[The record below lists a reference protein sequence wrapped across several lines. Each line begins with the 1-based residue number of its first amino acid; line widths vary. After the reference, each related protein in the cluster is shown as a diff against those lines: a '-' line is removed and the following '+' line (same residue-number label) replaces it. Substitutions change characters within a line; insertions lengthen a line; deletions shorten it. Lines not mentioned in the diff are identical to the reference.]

1 MMSSYGLKIETW
13 MHRITSETNLWLNAV
28 KMEEEGNFFE
38 AFFLYLK
45 DASESLQKNLLVRAA
60 LCCSC
65 AANCLSVTGNLAGS
79 RHLYLQTAM
88 LYEIHGDSIIGES
101 VREALWSYKECYEY
115 YHLAC
120 DSEKTQVVYGKY
132 VSLARRINPF
142 LGEEEAMKL
151 MRQRKMATNVA
162 KNDMAQT
169 NMQISAQIDNAMENI
184 LKTIQSIYTKNNSK
198 MDNSESKHKVKKF
211 EKSLIN

>member
-1 MMSSYGLKIETW
+1 MKIETW
-13 MHRITSETNLWLNAV
+13 MHRITSESNLWLNAV

-45 DASESLQKNLLVRAA
+45 DAAESLQKNLLVRAA

-65 AANCLSVTGNLAGS
+65 AANCLSITGNLAAS
-79 RHLYLQTAM
+79 RQLYLQTAM
-88 LYEIHGDSIIGES
+88 LYEINGDSIIGES

-120 DSEKTQVVYGKY
+120 DSEKTQVVYDKY

-142 LGEEEAMKL
+142 QGEEEAMKL
-151 MRQRKMATNVA
+151 MSERKKATNA
-162 KNDMAQT
+162 TKNDITQT
-169 NMQISAQIDNAMENI
+169 NMQISAQVDNAMENI
-184 LKTIQSIYTKNNSK
+184 LKTIESIYTKNNSEES
-198 MDNSESKHKVKKF
+198 NSESTQYEVKKF

>member
-1 MMSSYGLKIETW
+1 MNSYGLKIETW

-88 LYEIHGDSIIGES
+88 LYEIHGDYIIGES

-151 MRQRKMATNVA
+151 MRQRKMATKVA

-198 MDNSESKHKVKKF
+198 VDNSESKNKVKKF

>member
-1 MMSSYGLKIETW
+1 MKIETW
-13 MHRITSETNLWLNAV
+13 MHRITNESNLWLNAV

-45 DASESLQKNLLVRAA
+45 DAAESLQKNLLVRAA

-65 AANCLSVTGNLAGS
+65 AANCLSITGNLAAS
-79 RHLYLQTAM
+79 RQLYLQTAM
-88 LYEIHGDSIIGES
+88 LYEINGDSIIGES

-120 DSEKTQVVYGKY
+120 DSEKTQVVYDKY
-132 VSLARRINPF
+132 VSLTRRINPF
-142 LGEEEAMKL
+142 QGEEEAMKL
-151 MRQRKMATNVA
+151 MSERKKATNA
-162 KNDMAQT
+162 TKNDITQT
-169 NMQISAQIDNAMENI
+169 NMQISAQVDNAMENI
-184 LKTIQSIYTKNNSK
+184 LKTIESIYTKNNSEES
-198 MDNSESKHKVKKF
+198 NSESTQYEVKKF

>member
-1 MMSSYGLKIETW
+1 
-13 MHRITSETNLWLNAV
+13 MHRITSESNLWLNAI

-45 DASESLQKNLLVRAA
+45 DAAESLQRNLLVRAA

-65 AANCLSVTGNLAGS
+65 AANCLSITGNLAAS
-79 RHLYLQTAM
+79 RQLYLQTAM
-88 LYEIHGDSIIGES
+88 LYETNGDSIIGNS

-120 DSEKTQVVYGKY
+120 DSEKAQVVYEKY

-151 MRQRKMATNVA
+151 MRQRKRTSSVI
-162 KNDMAQT
+162 KNEITQA
-169 NMQISAQIDNAMENI
+169 NMQISTQIDNAMGNI
-184 LKTIQSIYTKNNSK
+184 LKTIESICTKKNSGESS
-198 MDNSESKHKVKKF
+198 SEDIQYKVKKF
-211 EKSLIN
+211 EKSLTN

>member
-1 MMSSYGLKIETW
+1 MSSYRLKIETW

-45 DASESLQKNLLVRAA
+45 DAAESLQKNLLIRAA

-88 LYEIHGDSIIGES
+88 LYETHGDTIIGES

-115 YHLAC
+115 YQLAC
-120 DSEKTQVVYGKY
+120 DSEKTQHVYDKY

-142 LGEEEAMKL
+142 LGEEEAMNL
-151 MRQRKMATNVA
+151 MRHGKMATNVA
-162 KNDMAQT
+162 KNDMGQT
-169 NMQISAQIDNAMENI
+169 NRQISAQIDNAMENI
-184 LKTIQSIYTKNNSK
+184 LKTIQSIYTKNNPEK
-198 MDNSESKHKVKKF
+198 DNSDSKQKEKKF
-211 EKSLIN
+211 EKSLTN

>member
-1 MMSSYGLKIETW
+1 
-13 MHRITSETNLWLNAV
+13 MHRITSESNLWLNAV

-38 AFFLYLK
+38 AFFLYMK
-45 DASESLQKNLLVRAA
+45 DAAESLQKNLLVRAA

-65 AANCLSVTGNLAGS
+65 AANCLSVTGNLAAS

-88 LYEIHGDSIIGES
+88 LYETRGDSIIGES

-120 DSEKTQVVYGKY
+120 DSEKTQVVYDKY

-142 LGEEEAMKL
+142 LGEEDAMNL
-151 MRQRKMATNVA
+151 MRQRKMATTVT
-162 KNDMAQT
+162 KNDITQT
-169 NMQISAQIDNAMENI
+169 NMQISAQIDNAMGNI
-184 LKTIQSIYTKNNSK
+184 LKTIESIYAKNNPEEG
-198 MDNSESKHKVKKF
+198 NSESKHKVKKF
-211 EKSLIN
+211 EKSLTN

>member
-1 MMSSYGLKIETW
+1 
-13 MHRITSETNLWLNAV
+13 MHRITSESNLWLNAV

-45 DASESLQKNLLVRAA
+45 DAAESLQKNLLVRAA

-65 AANCLSVTGNLAGS
+65 AANCLSITGNLAAS
-79 RHLYLQTAM
+79 RQLYLQTAM
-88 LYEIHGDSIIGES
+88 LYEINGDSIIGES

-120 DSEKTQVVYGKY
+120 DSEKTQVVYDKY

-142 LGEEEAMKL
+142 QGEEEAMKL
-151 MRQRKMATNVA
+151 MSERKKATNA
-162 KNDMAQT
+162 TKNDITQT
-169 NMQISAQIDNAMENI
+169 NMQISAQVDNAMENI
-184 LKTIQSIYTKNNSK
+184 LKTIESIYTKNNSGEQLRIYPVQ
-198 MDNSESKHKVKKF
+198 SE
-211 EKSLIN
+211 EI

>member
-1 MMSSYGLKIETW
+1 MSSYGLKIETW

-45 DASESLQKNLLVRAA
+45 DAAESLQKNLLIRAA

-88 LYEIHGDSIIGES
+88 LYETHGDTIIGES

-115 YHLAC
+115 YQLAC
-120 DSEKTQVVYGKY
+120 DSEKTQFVYGKY

-142 LGEEEAMKL
+142 LGEEEAMNL
-151 MRQRKMATNVA
+151 MRQRKVATNMA
-162 KNDMAQT
+162 KNDMGQT
-169 NMQISAQIDNAMENI
+169 NRQISAQIDNAMENI
-184 LKTIQSIYTKNNSK
+184 LKTIQSIYTKNNPEK
-198 MDNSESKHKVKKF
+198 DNSDSKQKAEKF
-211 EKSLIN
+211 EKSLTN

>member
-1 MMSSYGLKIETW
+1 MKIETW
-13 MHRITSETNLWLNAV
+13 MHRITSESNLWLNAV

-45 DASESLQKNLLVRAA
+45 DAAESLQKNLLVRAA

-65 AANCLSVTGNLAGS
+65 AANCLSITGNLAAS
-79 RHLYLQTAM
+79 RQLYLQTAM
-88 LYEIHGDSIIGES
+88 LYEINGDSIIGES

-120 DSEKTQVVYGKY
+120 DSEKTQVVYDKY

-142 LGEEEAMKL
+142 QGEEEAMKL
-151 MRQRKMATNVA
+151 MSERKKATNA
-162 KNDMAQT
+162 TKNDITQT
-169 NMQISAQIDNAMENI
+169 NMQISAQVDNAMENI
-184 LKTIQSIYTKNNSK
+184 LKTIESIYTKNNSGEQLRIYPVQ
-198 MDNSESKHKVKKF
+198 SE
-211 EKSLIN
+211 EI

>member
-1 MMSSYGLKIETW
+1 MSSYRLKIETW

-45 DASESLQKNLLVRAA
+45 DAAESLQKNLLIRAA

-88 LYEIHGDSIIGES
+88 LYETHGDNIIGES

-115 YHLAC
+115 YQLAC
-120 DSEKTQVVYGKY
+120 EGEKTQHVYDKY

-162 KNDMAQT
+162 KNDMSQT
-169 NMQISAQIDNAMENI
+169 NRQISAQIDNAMENI
-184 LKTIQSIYTKNNSK
+184 LKTIQSIYAKNNSAE
-198 MDNSESKHKVKKF
+198 DNSDSKQKEKKF

>member
-1 MMSSYGLKIETW
+1 MNPCRLKIETW

-45 DASESLQKNLLVRAA
+45 DAAESLQKNLLVRAA

-65 AANCLSVTGNLAGS
+65 AANCLAITGNLAAS
-79 RHLYLQTAM
+79 RSLYLQTAM
-88 LYEIHGDSIIGES
+88 LYETNGDSIIGES

-120 DSEKTQVVYGKY
+120 DSEKTQVVYEKY

-142 LGEEEAMKL
+142 LGEAEAMNL
-151 MRQRKMATNVA
+151 MRQRKMATNVT
-162 KNDMAQT
+162 KNNDTKT
-169 NMQISAQIDNAMENI
+169 NMQISTQIDNAMENI
-184 LKTIQSIYTKNNSK
+184 LKTIGSICIKDDSEESSSK
-198 MDNSESKHKVKKF
+198 SNPGVKKF

>member
-1 MMSSYGLKIETW
+1 
-13 MHRITSETNLWLNAV
+13 MHRITNESNLWLNAV

-45 DASESLQKNLLVRAA
+45 DAAESLQKNLLVRAA

-65 AANCLSVTGNLAGS
+65 AANCLSITGNLAAS
-79 RHLYLQTAM
+79 RQLYLQTAM
-88 LYEIHGDSIIGES
+88 LYEINGDSIIGES

-120 DSEKTQVVYGKY
+120 DSEKTQVVYDKY

-142 LGEEEAMKL
+142 QGEEEAMKL
-151 MRQRKMATNVA
+151 MSERKKATNA
-162 KNDMAQT
+162 TKNDITQT
-169 NMQISAQIDNAMENI
+169 NMQISAQVDNAMENI
-184 LKTIQSIYTKNNSK
+184 QKAIESIYTKNNSGES
-198 MDNSESKHKVKKF
+198 NSESTQYKVKKF

>member
-1 MMSSYGLKIETW
+1 MKIETW
-13 MHRITSETNLWLNAV
+13 MHRITSESNLWLNAV

-45 DASESLQKNLLVRAA
+45 DAAESLQKNLLVRAA

-65 AANCLSVTGNLAGS
+65 AANCLSITGNLAAS
-79 RHLYLQTAM
+79 RQLYLQTAM
-88 LYEIHGDSIIGES
+88 LYEINGDSIIGES

-120 DSEKTQVVYGKY
+120 DSEKTQVVYDKY

-142 LGEEEAMKL
+142 QGEEEAMKL
-151 MRQRKMATNVA
+151 MSERKKATNA
-162 KNDMAQT
+162 TKNDITQT
-169 NMQISAQIDNAMENI
+169 NMQISAQVDNAMENI
-184 LKTIQSIYTKNNSK
+184 LKTIESIYTKNNSGES
-198 MDNSESKHKVKKF
+198 NSESTQYKVKKF

>member
-1 MMSSYGLKIETW
+1 MNSCRLKIETW
-13 MHRITSETNLWLNAV
+13 MHRITSESNLWLNAV
-28 KMEEEGNFFE
+28 KLEEEGNYFE

-45 DASESLQKNLLVRAA
+45 DAAESLQKNLLVRAA

-65 AANCLSVTGNLAGS
+65 AANCLAVVGNLAAS
-79 RHLYLQTAM
+79 RSLYLQTAM
-88 LYEIHGDSIIGES
+88 LYETNGDSIIGES

-115 YHLAC
+115 YQLAC
-120 DSEKTQVVYGKY
+120 DSEKTQVVYDKY

-162 KNDMAQT
+162 KNDITQT
-169 NMQISAQIDNAMENI
+169 NMQISAQIDNAMGNI
-184 LKTIQSIYTKNNSK
+184 LKSIESICTKNNSEE
-198 MDNSESKHKVKKF
+198 NRSEHGNKVKKF
-211 EKSLIN
+211 EKSLTN

>member
-1 MMSSYGLKIETW
+1 MKIETW
-13 MHRITSETNLWLNAV
+13 MHRITNESNLWLNAV

-45 DASESLQKNLLVRAA
+45 DAAESLQKNLLVRAA

-65 AANCLSVTGNLAGS
+65 AANCLSITGNLAAS
-79 RHLYLQTAM
+79 RQLYLQTAM
-88 LYEIHGDSIIGES
+88 LYEINGDSIIGES

-120 DSEKTQVVYGKY
+120 DSEKTQVVYDKY

-142 LGEEEAMKL
+142 QGEEEAMKL
-151 MRQRKMATNVA
+151 MSERKKATNA
-162 KNDMAQT
+162 TKNDITQT
-169 NMQISAQIDNAMENI
+169 NMQISAQVDNAMENI
-184 LKTIQSIYTKNNSK
+184 QKAIESIYTKNNSGES
-198 MDNSESKHKVKKF
+198 NSESTQYKVKKF